1 MWLTLNFQIQF
12 LSKWS
17 RIFTTYFSYQQIMV
31 VFEGDI
37 SKIIVGLGIT
47 EIKSDPHIVKIC
59 VTLKFQMNIV
69 D

>member
-1 MWLTLNFQIQF
+1 MWLTSNFQIQF

-17 RIFTTYFSYQQIMV
+17 QIFTKYFSYQQIMV